1 MGGVGEGVMPGARVA
16 EAVAVGGIGVAV
28 GVAEGVDEGVGVRL
42 DVGEGRKVG
51 VLVG

>member
-1 MGGVGEGVMPGARVA
+1 MGVVGDGVTPGGRV
-16 EAVAVGGIGVAV
+16 AVAVAVDGTGVAV

-42 DVGEGRKVG
+42 GVGEGRKVG